1 MTTPVTLHHR
11 TVKTALRKNLLA
23 EPFSLAK
30 YRLAPYMAC
39 AHGCVYCDG
48 RAERYHVEG
57 DFASDITVRDN
68 LPERLGDELKR
79 LREKGFISLGSGIT
93 DIYQPV
99 EERLGLVRSCAELLA
114 EADFPVVLLTKS
126 TLLQRDLPLW
136 QAVHARSGC
145 IVAVSLVFADDRLRA
160 IFEPGAPTAGDRLEL
175 LRQCKAAGLCVGVL
189 AMPLLP
195 YLADTED
202 NLHRLFTSLAEIG
215 VDFVVPG
222 SLTLR
227 PGRQKEGF
235 LKTIAEHFP
244 GELPRYL
251 HLYGKDL
258 PSGAPLAPFCHNFS
272 RRMSVLLEEYG
283 FAPAIPH
290 RFFRN
295 RMPIYDEVHILLHHM
310 QSLYAAKGI
319 DVARLHLG
327 QRRYASWLI
336 GEKKLFNRRRSLPA
350 EHLDD
355 RLREVLKSGELA
367 LLLENDRLTAFI
379 KSVTL
384 ERQVLDYKTLLLDVE
399 GARS

>member
-11 TVKTALRKNLLA
+11 TVKIALRKNLLA

-57 DFASDITVRDN
+57 DFATDITVRDN
-68 LPERLGDELKR
+68 LPERLRDELTR

-99 EERLGLVRSCAELLA
+99 EEGLGLVRACAELLA

-136 QAVHARSGC
+136 QAVQARSGC
-145 IVAVSLVFADDRLRA
+145 IVAVSLVFADDNLRA
-160 IFEPGAPTAGDRLEL
+160 IFEPGAPTVGDRLNL
-175 LRQCKAAGLCVGVL
+175 LRQCKAAGLCTGVL

-195 YLADTED
+195 YLADRED
-202 NLHRLFTSLAEIG
+202 NLHSLFTSLADIG

-235 LKTIAEHFP
+235 LKTLAVQFP
-244 GELPRYL
+244 EKLPSYL

-258 PSGAPLAPFCHNFS
+258 PSGAPLAPFCHSFS
-272 RRMSVLLEEYG
+272 RRMTVLLEKYG

-310 QSLYAAKGI
+310 QSLYSAKGV
-319 DVARLHLG
+319 DVTRLHLG
-327 QRRYASWLI
+327 QKLYDRWLTE
-336 GEKKLFNRRRSLPA
+336 EKRQFNRRRSLPA
-350 EHLDD
+350 EHLDE
-355 RLREVLKSGELA
+355 RLRAVLASGELA
-367 LLLENDRLTAFI
+367 SLLANDRLTAFI
-379 KSVTL
+379 NSVAL
-384 ERQVLDYKTLLLDVE
+384 ERQVLDYRTLQLGGE
-399 GARS
+399 

>member
-1 MTTPVTLHHR
+1 MTSPVSLHHR

-48 RAERYHVEG
+48 RAERYYVEG
-57 DFASDITVRDN
+57 DFAADITVRDN
-68 LPERLGDELKR
+68 LPERLGGELRR

-99 EERLGLVRSCAELLA
+99 EAELGLVRSCAELLA

-145 IVAVSLVFADDRLRA
+145 IVAVSLVFAGDRLRA
-160 IFEPGAPTAGDRLEL
+160 IFEPGAPTVEDRLDL
-175 LRQCKAAGLCVGVL
+175 LRRCKAAGLCTGVL

-195 YLADTED
+195 NLADTED
-202 NLHRLFTSLAEIG
+202 NLRRLFTALADIG

-244 GELPRYL
+244 EELPHYL
-251 HLYGKDL
+251 HLYGKEL
-258 PSGAPLAPFCHNFS
+258 PSGAPLAGFCHDFS
-272 RRMSVLLEEYG
+272 RRMALLLDEYG

-295 RMPIYDEVHILLHHM
+295 RIPIYDEIHILLHHM

-319 DVARLHLG
+319 NVARLNLG
-327 QRRYASWLI
+327 QKRYDRWLI
-336 GEKKLFNRRRSLPA
+336 EEKRVFNRRRSLPA
-350 EHLDD
+350 LHVDD
-355 RLREVLKSGELA
+355 RLREVLENGELA
-367 LLLENDRLTAFI
+367 LLLANERLTAFI
-379 KSVTL
+379 RDVTL
-384 ERQVLDYKTLLLDVE
+384 KRQVLDYKTLLLTAE
-399 GARS
+399 GAT

>member
-1 MTTPVTLHHR
+1 MTPPVTLHHR

-48 RAERYHVEG
+48 RAERYHVKG
-57 DFASDITVRDN
+57 DFTADITVRDN
-68 LPERLGDELKR
+68 LPERLAGELRR

-99 EERLGLVRSCAELLA
+99 EAGLGLVRSCAELLA

-160 IFEPGAPTAGDRLEL
+160 IFEPGAPTVEDRLEL
-175 LRQCKAAGLCVGVL
+175 LRWCKAAGLCTGVL

-195 YLADTED
+195 NLADTED
-202 NLHRLFTSLAEIG
+202 NLRRLFTSLADIG

-244 GELPRYL
+244 GDLPRYL
-251 HLYGKDL
+251 HLYGKEL
-258 PSGAPLAPFCHNFS
+258 PSGAPLADFCHDFS
-272 RRMSVLLEEYG
+272 RRLAVLLEEYG

-290 RFFRN
+290 RLFRN

-319 DVARLHLG
+319 NVARLNLG
-327 QRRYASWLI
+327 QRRYDRWLI
-336 GEKKLFNRRRSLPA
+336 EEKRVFNRRRSLPA
-350 EHLDD
+350 EHMDD
-355 RLREVLKSGELA
+355 RLREVLENGELA
-367 LLLENDRLTAFI
+367 LLLANDRLTAFI
-379 KSVTL
+379 RSVAL
-384 ERQVLDYKTLLLDVE
+384 ERQVLDYKTLLLKAE
-399 GARS
+399 GAT